1 VAKIDALFRE
11 MKETGASDLHL
22 VVGFPPMFRL
32 KGEMSRTKHE
42 ILTNEVLTGMLYEIL
57 TPEQQRQLEQHRDL
71 DSAYELEGV
80 ARFRC
85 NFLYQH
91 RGIGAVFRIIPTK
104 ILTIEDLKLPP
115 VLYKI
120 AEFRRGLVVVTGP
133 TGSGKSTTL
142 AAIVDQIN
150 KTRDAHI
157 LTIEDPIEFV
167 HPNIRCLISQREA
180 GVHAR
185 SFAEALRV
193 ATREDPDIIL
203 VGEMRDLETISL
215 ALTCA
220 SLGILVFG
228 TLHTNSAAKT
238 IDRIVDAFPS
248 DQQNQVRS
256 MLGDSVQ
263 AIIAQQL
270 LRTKDGKGRC
280 AVNEI
285 LLGSTALANM
295 IREGKVS
302 QIPSLIQGGTNEGMQ
317 TMDTALM
324 KAVKMDS
331 QKHKE
336 LLEFVQECLDGT
348 ITLTPE
354 ELATASD
361 LIEAHVK
368 FERDAIVMAE
378 KSLEDSR
385 HFVINQVL
393 KYILEDERKHF
404 SMVTDMNSYKSHIY
418 PYA

>member
-1 VAKIDALFRE
+1 MAKIDELFRE
-11 MKETGASDLHL
+11 MKEAGASDLHL
-22 VVGFPPMFRL
+22 ATGFPPMLRL

-42 ILTNEVLTGMLYEIL
+42 ILTDQSLTEMLYEIL
-57 TPEQQRQLEQHRDL
+57 SPEQRHHLEEHRDL
-71 DSAYELEGV
+71 DAAYELEGV

-85 NFLYQH
+85 NFFYQH
-91 RGIGAVFRIIPTK
+91 RGVSAVFRIIPTK
-104 ILTIEDLKLPP
+104 ILTIEDLNLPS
-115 VLYKI
+115 VLYTI

-150 KTRDAHI
+150 KTREAHI

-167 HPNIRCLISQREA
+167 HPNIKCLISQREA
-180 GVHAR
+180 GVHAHN
-185 SFAEALRV
+185 FAEALRV

-270 LRTKDGKGRC
+270 LRTKDDKGRC

-285 LLGSTALANM
+285 LLGSPALANM

-302 QIPSLIQGGTNEGMQ
+302 QIPSLIQGGVSEGMQ
-317 TMDTALM
+317 TMDTALL
-324 KAVKMDS
+324 KAIREDR
-331 QKHKE
+331 
-336 LLEFVQECLDGT
+336 
-348 ITLTPE
+348 ITPE
-354 ELATASD
+354 AAY
-361 LIEAHVK
+361 
-368 FERDAIVMAE
+368 E
-378 KSLEDSR
+378 KGID
-385 HFVINQVL
+385 
-393 KYILEDERKHF
+393 
-404 SMVTDMNSYKSHIY
+404 KSVFAAML
-418 PYA
+418 PGKEES